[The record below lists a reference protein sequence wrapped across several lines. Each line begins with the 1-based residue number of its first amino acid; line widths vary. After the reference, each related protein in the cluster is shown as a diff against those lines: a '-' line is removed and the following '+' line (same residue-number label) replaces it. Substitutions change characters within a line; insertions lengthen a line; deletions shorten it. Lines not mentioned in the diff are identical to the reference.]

1 MNNLTLSSLQHFRI
15 YHKAFE
21 TMKVPVNSFKWTVEK
36 FYCSNICE
44 TGEVTRLWFVIL
56 CKSFSELGF
65 AAL

>member
-1 MNNLTLSSLQHFRI
+1 MNNLTLSSLEHFRI
-15 YHKAFE
+15 YYQAHG

-36 FYCSNICE
+36 SYCLNICE
-44 TGEVTRLWFVIL
+44 TGEVTRVSFVIL